1 MSLPS
6 KRFMTLP
13 LALLPLL
20 LGACVATAP
29 LSQDDTRLQQL
40 VVGMD
45 QCLENQA
52 AVSAQL
58 IDQQGQLEQQNQQ
71 LSALREHPAED
82 RVLSAN
88 TPGTGGAEVCTR
100 SGNASGK
107 ILVGELE
114 QVWLSN
120 LDLALPARVDTG
132 AETASLDARNIEL
145 FERNGRRWVRF
156 EILHPGTGKPLVL
169 ERKLKRMVMIVQS
182 STTEPERR
190 PVIQLGITIGSINQ
204 TAEFTLSN
212 RSHLDYQILIGR
224 NILQDV
230 MVVDVSQKN
239 IAPFVRADAAA
250 VDAAA
255 VDAAAVDAAGAVR

>member
-1 MSLPS
+1 MFLPS

-13 LALLPLL
+13 AALLPLL

-45 QCLENQA
+45 QCLESQA

-58 IDQQGQLEQQNQQ
+58 IDQQRQLEQQNQQ
-71 LSALREHPAED
+71 LSALREHPPEA

-88 TPGTGGAEVCTR
+88 TPGVGGTLACTQA
-100 SGNASGK
+100 GNASGK

-114 QVWLSN
+114 QVWLPN

-156 EILHPGTGKPLVL
+156 EILQPGTGQPLVL
-169 ERKLKRMVMIVQS
+169 ERKLKRMVMILQS

-190 PVIQLGITIGSINQ
+190 PVIQLGITIGPINQ

-212 RSHLDYQILIGR
+212 RSHLDYQVLIGR

-239 IAPFVRADAAA
+239 IAPSVRADAAA
-250 VDAAA
+250 TDAAE
-255 VDAAAVDAAGAVR
+255 DAAGAAR